1 MILRERTT
9 SAKGA
14 TMNFVQA
21 IQSGFSNYATFSG
34 RAPRSEYWY
43 WALFSFLLQIAAN
56 IIDVAATGGVIG
68 GLLSLALLL
77 PSIAVGARRLHDID
91 RTGWWLLIAFTGIG
105 IILLIVWACIKGTD
119 GANRFGPDPLA

>member
-1 MILRERTT
+1 
-9 SAKGA
+9 
-14 TMNFVQA
+14 MNFTQA
-21 IQSGFSNYATFSG
+21 VQSGFNKYVIFSG

-43 WALFSFLLQIAAN
+43 WALFSFIVQIVAN
-56 IIDVAATGGVIG
+56 MLDMAMGMGLIS

-77 PSIAVGARRLHDID
+77 PSIAVGVRRLHDID

-119 GANRFGPDPLA
+119 GPNQYGPDPLGAV

>member
-1 MILRERTT
+1 
-9 SAKGA
+9 
-14 TMNFVQA
+14 MNFTQA
-21 IQSGFSNYATFSG
+21 VQSGFNKYVIFSG

-43 WALFSFLLQIAAN
+43 WALFSFIVQIVAN
-56 IIDVAATGGVIG
+56 MLDMAMGMGLIS

-77 PSIAVGARRLHDID
+77 PSIAVGIRRLHDID

-119 GANRFGPDPLA
+119 GPNQYGPDPLGAV